1 MFRKTSFKMLIS
13 TTYLKIIE
21 IDEVAVL
28 VNNNNTPLRLFLPVD
43 RILFHEEVE
52 NLPLISSYAQTRSPY
67 TLRILSAACSSI
79 LPL

>member
-13 TTYLKIIE
+13 ATYLKIIE

-43 RILFHEEVE
+43 RILFHGEVE
-52 NLPLISSYAQTRSPY
+52 NLPLIFSYA
-67 TLRILSAACSSI
+67 
-79 LPL
+79 